1 MTHTQTQ
8 SERMLGVDNI
18 LIDVLDLDEAVAYY
32 RDGLGLP
39 LKFRMDA
46 RGIALFS
53 IGNETVGLLVR
64 VVPQTSSGGMRVW
77 LEVADARA
85 AATVLSG
92 RGLSPLR
99 DPFETATGWTVEVSD
114 PWGNVVGLTDYT
126 LRPELGRSGRETS

>member
-1 MTHTQTQ
+1 
-8 SERMLGVDNI
+8 
-18 LIDVLDLDEAVAYY
+18 
-32 RDGLGLP
+32 
-39 LKFRMDA
+39 MDA

-53 IGNETVGLLVR
+53 IGNETVGLLAR
-64 VVPQTSSGGMRVW
+64 VAPQTSSGGMRVW

-126 LRPELGRSGRETS
+126 LRPERGRSGRERREPAGLPEDRHGRCRQRSSDACCR